1 MLLKV
6 AFYFGSSPN
15 RLLQTTLKVQDCV
28 TRKKNVCIA
37 GSHCP
42 LTLFQCLLFLRCF
55 SRVFTKPGMYHFL
68 CTAHHLVD
76 EEVWFLLRFHRK
88 KIITWEKGLGGRGA
102 RGCVR
107 TTCNPQKQFGQILYP
122 WFSFEFSGPQPKN
135 WLLCSHYP
143 GRPGLLLEHGG
154 SYRWWLWARCCHHC
168 KGRHIYFSHCP
179 LVTCI

>member
-1 MLLKV
+1 MTRYSSVGEYEVASCITVFLGCPAFFPTLVHQNNVCIQTFDNFVLLKV

-15 RLLQTTLKVQDCV
+15 PLLQTTLKVYDCV

-76 EEVWFLLRFHRK
+76 EEV
-88 KIITWEKGLGGRGA
+88 
-102 RGCVR
+102 
-107 TTCNPQKQFGQILYP
+107 
-122 WFSFEFSGPQPKN
+122 
-135 WLLCSHYP
+135 
-143 GRPGLLLEHGG
+143 
-154 SYRWWLWARCCHHC
+154 
-168 KGRHIYFSHCP
+168 
-179 LVTCI
+179 